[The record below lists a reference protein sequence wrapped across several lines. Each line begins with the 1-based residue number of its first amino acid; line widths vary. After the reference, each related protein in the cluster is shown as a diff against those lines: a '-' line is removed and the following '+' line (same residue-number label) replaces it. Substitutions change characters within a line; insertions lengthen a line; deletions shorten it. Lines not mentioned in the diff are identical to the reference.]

1 MDRFD
6 GYNRHDFYYPR
17 STKEAFGS
25 DFQVDDE
32 PNHVKDFAL
41 WGAYIAGAVIVILL
55 T

>member
-1 MDRFD
+1 MNRFD

-32 PNHVKDFAL
+32 PSEVKEFAL
-41 WGAYIAGAVIVILL
+41 WGAYIVGAVAIILL